1 MLIFIFTL
9 LLSRFT
15 GLTFL
20 SRCFDRFLCLLL
32 CLCLFLPGCSGELMK
47 DPVTFYY
54 PRREYQYG
62 AEDGVISSEQ
72 REASGHTNDLRYL
85 LSLYLIGP
93 SSDELVSPLP
103 WGTRLLGVSRENGT
117 VTLELT
123 DTAQSV
129 TDTEFTLA
137 CACLTMTTLSITGG
151 DEVTI
156 TSGSRSVTMSRDS
169 LTLIDDSTASTT
181 EETK

>member
-1 MLIFIFTL
+1 MK
-9 LLSRFT
+9 RF
-15 GLTFL
+15 F
-20 SRCFDRFLCLLL
+20 CLFL
-32 CLCLFLPGCSGELMK
+32 CLCLVLPGCSSELMK

-72 REASGHTNDLRYL
+72 REASGHADDLRYL

-93 SSDELVSPLP
+93 SSEELVSPLP
-103 WGTRLLGVSRENGT
+103 RGTRLLGVSREDGT
-117 VTLELT
+117 ITLELT
-123 DTAQSV
+123 DTSLTA

-137 CACLTMTTLSITGG
+137 CACLTMTTLSIVSG

-156 TSGSRSVTMSRDS
+156 TSGGRSVTMSRGS